1 MPDSI
6 STISGSRTMIKN
18 VAFTLLALFALIGL
32 LGGIKAIQIRDLI
45 SAASTMT
52 PPPATVATH
61 KVERQTWEVVI
72 DAVASLEAVQGVVI
86 SADIPGRITEVYFTP
101 GSRVEKGEPLIQ
113 QDITSE
119 TAQLRAAEANVEL
132 ARLSVE
138 RVRELY
144 TKRASSK
151 ADLDTAE
158 ARIKE
163 AQAQAD
169 TIRTTIAKKTIKAPF
184 SGQLG
189 IRMVNVGQDLA
200 SGTPIVSLQAVDTM
214 FLNFSLPQ
222 QSLATIEPGLPVR
235 METDAV
241 PDREFVGTITAI
253 DPEVDPATRNVRVQ
267 ATVENPDQTLL
278 PGMFGSVK
286 VVLPAQEP
294 VVAVPITAVAYAT
307 YGDSVFVVEEET
319 KDSGEKHLVARQQFV
334 QLGRTMG
341 DFVAI
346 TKGVEHDQTVVVSG
360 VFKLQNGAPVAVN
373 NEIKPSFSVT
383 PTPKDS

>member
-1 MPDSI
+1 
-6 STISGSRTMIKN
+6 MIKN

-61 KVERQTWEVVI
+61 KVEKQTWEVSL

-86 SADIPGRITEVYFTP
+86 AADIPGRVTEIYFTP
-101 GSRVEKGEPLIQ
+101 GSRVEKGAPLIQ
-113 QDITSE
+113 QDVTSE

-132 ARLSVE
+132 ARVNVE

-151 ADLDTAE
+151 ADLDTSE
-158 ARIKE
+158 ARYKE

-169 TIRTTIAKKTIKAPF
+169 TFRTSIAKKTLKAPF
-184 SGQLG
+184 GGRLG
-189 IRMVNVGQDLA
+189 IRLVNVGQDLA
-200 SGTPIVSLQAVDTM
+200 SGAPIVSLQAVDTM

-222 QSLATIEPGLPVR
+222 QSLALIEPGLPVR
-235 METDAV
+235 MKTDAAPGQTFEGV
-241 PDREFVGTITAI
+241 ITAI

-267 ATVENPDQTLL
+267 ATVENPEQKLL

-286 VVLPAQEP
+286 VILPQQEP
-294 VVAVPITAVAYAT
+294 VLAVPTTAVAYAT

-319 KDSGEKHLVARQQFV
+319 SPTGEKHLVARQQFV
-334 QLGRTMG
+334 QLGRTLG

-346 TKGVEHDQTVVVSG
+346 TKGVSEEQTVVVSG

-373 NEIKPSFSVT
+373 NEIKPTFSLT

>member
-1 MPDSI
+1 
-6 STISGSRTMIKN
+6 MIKN
-18 VAFTLLALFALIGL
+18 VAFTLLALFALVGL

-45 SAASTMT
+45 SAASTMM

-61 KVERQTWEVVI
+61 KVEKQTWEVVI

-86 SADIPGRITEVYFTP
+86 SADIPGRITEVFFTP
-101 GSRVEKGEPLIQ
+101 GSRVEKGAPLIQ

-132 ARLSVE
+132 ARLNVE

-169 TIRTTIAKKTIKAPF
+169 TIRTNIAKKTIKAPF

-189 IRMVNVGQDLA
+189 IRLVNVGQDLA

-222 QSLATIEPGLPVR
+222 QSLAAIEPGLPVR
-235 METDAV
+235 MKTDAV
-241 PDREFVGTITAI
+241 PDREFSGAITAI

-267 ATVENPDQTLL
+267 ATVENPDQKLL

-286 VVLPAQEP
+286 VVLPAREP

-319 KDSGEKHLVARQQFV
+319 KESGEKHLVARQQFV

-346 TKGVEHDQTVVVSG
+346 TKGIEEDQTVVVSG

-373 NEIKPSFSVT
+373 NDIKPSFSVT

>member
-1 MPDSI
+1 
-6 STISGSRTMIKN
+6 MIKN

-32 LGGIKAIQIRDLI
+32 LGGIKAVQIRDLI
-45 SAASTMT
+45 SAASTMV

-61 KVERQTWEVVI
+61 KVEKQTWEVVI

-101 GSRVEKGEPLIQ
+101 GSRVEKGAALIQ

-132 ARLSVE
+132 ARLNVE

-189 IRMVNVGQDLA
+189 IRLVNVGQDLA

-235 METDAV
+235 MKTDAV
-241 PDREFVGTITAI
+241 PDRDFVGTITAI

-267 ATVENPDQTLL
+267 ATVENPDQKLL

-286 VVLPAQEP
+286 VVLPAREP
-294 VVAVPITAVAYAT
+294 VVAVPITAIAYAT

-319 KDSGEKHLVARQQFV
+319 KESGEKHLVARQQFV

-346 TKGVEHDQTVVVSG
+346 TKGVEEDQTVVVSG
-360 VFKLQNGAPVAVN
+360 VFKLQNGAPVAEN
-373 NEIKPSFSVT
+373 NEIKPSFSLN

>member
-1 MPDSI
+1 
-6 STISGSRTMIKN
+6 MIKN
-18 VAFTLLALFALIGL
+18 VAFTLLALFALVGL

-61 KVERQTWEVVI
+61 KVEKQTWEVVI

-86 SADIPGRITEVYFTP
+86 SADIPGRITDVFFTP
-101 GSRVEKGEPLIQ
+101 GSRVEKGAPLIQ

-132 ARLSVE
+132 ARLNVE

-169 TIRTTIAKKTIKAPF
+169 TIRTSIAKKTIKAPF
-184 SGQLG
+184 TGQLG
-189 IRMVNVGQDLA
+189 IRLVNVGQDLA
-200 SGTPIVSLQAVDTM
+200 SGTPIVSLQAVDAM

-222 QSLATIEPGLPVR
+222 QSLASIEPGLPVR
-235 METDAV
+235 MKTDAV
-241 PDREFVGTITAI
+241 PDRDFTGIITAI

-267 ATVENPDQTLL
+267 ATVENPDKKLL

-286 VVLPAQEP
+286 VVLPTQEP
-294 VVAVPITAVAYAT
+294 VIAVPITAVAYAT

-319 KDSGEKHLVARQQFV
+319 KESGEKHLVARQQFV

-346 TKGVEHDQTVVVSG
+346 TKGVEDDQTVVVSG

>member
-1 MPDSI
+1 
-6 STISGSRTMIKN
+6 MIKN

-32 LGGIKAIQIRDLI
+32 LGGIKAVQIRDLI
-45 SAASTMT
+45 SAASTMV

-61 KVERQTWEVVI
+61 KVEKQTWEVVI

-86 SADIPGRITEVYFTP
+86 SADIPGRITDVFFTP
-101 GSRVEKGEPLIQ
+101 GSRVEKGAALIQ

-132 ARLSVE
+132 ARLNVE

-189 IRMVNVGQDLA
+189 IRLVNVGQDLA

-235 METDAV
+235 MKTDAV
-241 PDREFVGTITAI
+241 PDRDFVGTITAI

-267 ATVENPDQTLL
+267 ATVENPDQKLL

-286 VVLPAQEP
+286 VVLPAREP
-294 VVAVPITAVAYAT
+294 VVAVPITAIAYAT

-319 KDSGEKHLVARQQFV
+319 KESGEKHLVARQQFV

-341 DFVAI
+341 DFVVI
-346 TKGVEHDQTVVVSG
+346 TKGVEEDQTVVVSG

-373 NEIKPSFSVT
+373 NEIKPSFSLN

>member
-1 MPDSI
+1 
-6 STISGSRTMIKN
+6 MIKN

-32 LGGIKAIQIRDLI
+32 LGGIKAVQIRDLI
-45 SAASTMT
+45 SAASTMV
-52 PPPATVATH
+52 PPPAAVATH
-61 KVERQTWEVVI
+61 KVEKQTWEVVI

-86 SADIPGRITEVYFTP
+86 SADIPGRITEIYFTP
-101 GSRVEKGEPLIQ
+101 GTPVEKGAPLIQ

-132 ARLSVE
+132 ARLNVE

-169 TIRTTIAKKTIKAPF
+169 TIRTTIAKKTVKAPF

-189 IRMVNVGQDLA
+189 IRLVNVGQDLA
-200 SGTPIVSLQAVDTM
+200 SGTPIVSLQAVDSM

-222 QSLATIEPGLPVR
+222 QSLAAIEPGLPVR
-235 METDAV
+235 MKTDAV
-241 PDREFVGTITAI
+241 PDREFVGVITAI

-267 ATVENPDQTLL
+267 ATVENPDQKLL

-286 VVLPAQEP
+286 VVLPAREP

-319 KDSGEKHLVARQQFV
+319 KESGEKHLVARQQFV

-346 TKGVEHDQTVVVSG
+346 TKGVEEDQTVVVSG

-373 NEIKPSFSVT
+373 NEIKPTFSLT

>member
-1 MPDSI
+1 
-6 STISGSRTMIKN
+6 MIKN
-18 VAFTLLALFALIGL
+18 VAFTLLALFALVGL

-61 KVERQTWEVVI
+61 KVEKQTWEVVI
-72 DAVASLEAVQGVVI
+72 DAVASLEAVQGVAV
-86 SADIPGRITEVYFTP
+86 SADIPGRITDVFFTP
-101 GSRVEKGEPLIQ
+101 GSRVEKGAPLIQ

-132 ARLSVE
+132 ARLNVE

-169 TIRTTIAKKTIKAPF
+169 TIRTSIAKKTIKAPF

-189 IRMVNVGQDLA
+189 IRLVNVGQDLA
-200 SGTPIVSLQAVDTM
+200 SGTPIVSLQAVDAM

-222 QSLATIEPGLPVR
+222 QSLASIEPGLPVR
-235 METDAV
+235 MKTDAV
-241 PDREFVGTITAI
+241 PDRDFTGIITAI

-267 ATVENPDQTLL
+267 ATVENPDKKLL

-286 VVLPAQEP
+286 VVLPTQEP
-294 VVAVPITAVAYAT
+294 VIAVPITAVAYAT

-319 KDSGEKHLVARQQFV
+319 KESGEKHLVARQQFV

-346 TKGVEHDQTVVVSG
+346 TKGVEDDQTVVVSG

>member
-1 MPDSI
+1 
-6 STISGSRTMIKN
+6 MIKN

-32 LGGIKAIQIRDLI
+32 LGGIKAVQIRDLI
-45 SAASTMT
+45 SAASTMV
-52 PPPATVATH
+52 PPPAAVATH
-61 KVERQTWEVVI
+61 KVEKQTWEVVI

-86 SADIPGRITEVYFTP
+86 SADIPGRITEIYFTP
-101 GSRVEKGEPLIQ
+101 GTRVEKGAPLIQ

-132 ARLSVE
+132 ARLNVE

-169 TIRTTIAKKTIKAPF
+169 TIRTTIAKKTVKAPF

-189 IRMVNVGQDLA
+189 IRLVNVGQDLA
-200 SGTPIVSLQAVDTM
+200 SGTPIVSLQAVDSM

-222 QSLATIEPGLPVR
+222 QSLAAIEPGLPVR
-235 METDAV
+235 MKTDAV
-241 PDREFVGTITAI
+241 PDREFVGVITAI

-267 ATVENPDQTLL
+267 ATVENPDQKLL

-286 VVLPAQEP
+286 VVLPAREP

-319 KDSGEKHLVARQQFV
+319 KESGEKHLVARQQFV

-346 TKGVEHDQTVVVSG
+346 TKGVEEDQTVVVSG

-373 NEIKPSFSVT
+373 NEIKPTFSLT

>member
-1 MPDSI
+1 
-6 STISGSRTMIKN
+6 MIKN
-18 VAFTLLALFALIGL
+18 VAFTLLALFALVGL
-32 LGGIKAIQIRDLI
+32 LGGIKAVQIRDLI
-45 SAASTMT
+45 SAASTMM

-61 KVERQTWEVVI
+61 KVEKQTWEVVI

-86 SADIPGRITEVYFTP
+86 SADIPGRITEVFFTP
-101 GSRVEKGEPLIQ
+101 GSRVEKGAPLIQ

-132 ARLSVE
+132 ARLNVE

-169 TIRTTIAKKTIKAPF
+169 TIRTNIAKKTIKAPF

-189 IRMVNVGQDLA
+189 IRLVNVGQDLA

-222 QSLATIEPGLPVR
+222 QSLAAIEPGLPVR
-235 METDAV
+235 MKTDAV
-241 PDREFVGTITAI
+241 PDREFSGAITAI

-267 ATVENPDQTLL
+267 ATVENPDQKLL

-286 VVLPAQEP
+286 VVLPAREP

-319 KDSGEKHLVARQQFV
+319 KESGEKHLVARQQFV

-346 TKGVEHDQTVVVSG
+346 TKGIEEDQTVVVSG

-373 NEIKPSFSVT
+373 NDIKPSFSVT

>member
-1 MPDSI
+1 
-6 STISGSRTMIKN
+6 MIKN
-18 VAFTLLALFALIGL
+18 VAFTLLALFALVGL

-61 KVERQTWEVVI
+61 KVEKQTWEVVI

-86 SADIPGRITEVYFTP
+86 SADIPGRITDVFFTP
-101 GSRVEKGEPLIQ
+101 GSRVEKGAPLIQ

-132 ARLSVE
+132 ARLNVE

-169 TIRTTIAKKTIKAPF
+169 TIRTSIAKKTIKAPF

-189 IRMVNVGQDLA
+189 IRLVNVGQDLA
-200 SGTPIVSLQAVDTM
+200 SGTPIVSLQAVDAM

-222 QSLATIEPGLPVR
+222 QSLASIEPGLPVR
-235 METDAV
+235 MKTDAV
-241 PDREFVGTITAI
+241 PDRDFTGIITAI

-267 ATVENPDQTLL
+267 ATVENPDKKLL

-286 VVLPAQEP
+286 VVLPTQEP
-294 VVAVPITAVAYAT
+294 VIAVPITAVAYAT

-319 KDSGEKHLVARQQFV
+319 KESGEKHLVARQQFV

-346 TKGVEHDQTVVVSG
+346 TKGVEDDQTVVVSG

>member
-1 MPDSI
+1 
-6 STISGSRTMIKN
+6 MIKN

-45 SAASTMT
+45 SAASTMV

-61 KVERQTWEVVI
+61 KVEKQTWEVAI

-101 GSRVEKGEPLIQ
+101 GSRVEKGAPLIQ
-113 QDITSE
+113 QDVTSE
-119 TAQLRAAEANVEL
+119 AAQLRAAEANVEL
-132 ARLSVE
+132 ARLNVE

-151 ADLDTAE
+151 ADLDTSE
-158 ARIKE
+158 ARFKE

-189 IRMVNVGQDLA
+189 IRLVNVGQDLA

-222 QSLATIEPGLPVR
+222 QSLANIEPGLPVR
-235 METDAV
+235 MKTDAV
-241 PDREFVGTITAI
+241 PGQEFSGTITAI

-267 ATVENPDQTLL
+267 ATVENPEQKLL
-278 PGMFGSVK
+278 PGMFGSVE
-286 VVLPAQEP
+286 VILPEREP

-319 KDSGEKHLVARQQFV
+319 KESGEKHLVARQQFV
-334 QLGRTMG
+334 QLGRTQG

-346 TKGVEHDQTVVVSG
+346 TKGVAEDQTVVVSG

-373 NEIKPSFSVT
+373 NDVKPSFSLT

>member
-1 MPDSI
+1 
-6 STISGSRTMIKN
+6 MIKN
-18 VAFTLLALFALIGL
+18 VAFTLLALFALVGL

-45 SAASTMT
+45 SAASTMM

-61 KVERQTWEVVI
+61 KVEKQTWEVVI

-86 SADIPGRITEVYFTP
+86 SADIPGRITEVFFTP
-101 GSRVEKGEPLIQ
+101 GSRVEKGAPLIQ

-132 ARLSVE
+132 ARLNVE

-189 IRMVNVGQDLA
+189 IRLVNVGQDLA

-222 QSLATIEPGLPVR
+222 QSLAAIEPGLPVR
-235 METDAV
+235 MKTDAV
-241 PDREFVGTITAI
+241 PDREFSGAITAI

-267 ATVENPDQTLL
+267 ATVENPDQKLL

-286 VVLPAQEP
+286 VVLPAREP

-319 KDSGEKHLVARQQFV
+319 KESGEKQLVARQQFV

-346 TKGVEHDQTVVVSG
+346 TKGIEEDQTVVVSG

-373 NEIKPSFSVT
+373 NDIKPSFSVT

>member
-1 MPDSI
+1 
-6 STISGSRTMIKN
+6 MIKN
-18 VAFTLLALFALIGL
+18 VAFTVLALFALIGL

-45 SAASTMT
+45 SAASTMA

-61 KVERQTWEVVI
+61 KVEKQTWEVAL

-101 GSRVEKGEPLIQ
+101 GSRVEKGAPLIQ

-132 ARLSVE
+132 ARLNVE

-151 ADLDTAE
+151 ADLDTTE

-184 SGQLG
+184 TGRLG
-189 IRMVNVGQDLA
+189 IRLINVGQDLA
-200 SGTPIVSLQAVDTM
+200 SGTPIVSLQAVDSM

-222 QSLATIEPGLPVR
+222 QSLAHIESGLPVR
-235 METDAV
+235 MKTDAV
-241 PDREFVGTITAI
+241 PDRHFLGVITAI

-267 ATVENPDQTLL
+267 ATVDNPEQKLL
-278 PGMFGSVK
+278 PGMFGGVK
-286 VVLPAQEP
+286 VILPAREP
-294 VVAVPITAVAYAT
+294 VIAVPITAVAFAT

-319 KDSGEKHLVARQQFV
+319 KESGEKHLVARQQFV
-334 QLGRTMG
+334 QLGRTLG

-346 TKGVEHDQTVVVSG
+346 TKGVEDDQTVVVSG

-373 NEIKPSFSVT
+373 NAIKPTFSVS

>member
-1 MPDSI
+1 
-6 STISGSRTMIKN
+6 MIKN
-18 VAFTLLALFALIGL
+18 VAFTLLALFALVGL

-45 SAASTMT
+45 SAASTMM

-61 KVERQTWEVVI
+61 KVEKQTWEVVI

-86 SADIPGRITEVYFTP
+86 SADIPGRITDVFFTP
-101 GSRVEKGEPLIQ
+101 GSRVEKGAPLIQ

-132 ARLSVE
+132 ARLNVE

-169 TIRTTIAKKTIKAPF
+169 TIRTSIAKKTIKAPF

-189 IRMVNVGQDLA
+189 IRLVNVGQDLA

-235 METDAV
+235 MKTDAV
-241 PDREFVGTITAI
+241 PDRDFTGTITAI

-267 ATVENPDQTLL
+267 ATVENPDQKLL

-286 VVLPAQEP
+286 VVLPTQEP

-319 KDSGEKHLVARQQFV
+319 NESGEKHLVARQQFV

-346 TKGVEHDQTVVVSG
+346 TKGVEEEQTVVVSG